1 MTMSQ
6 AVERV
11 KAYFKDRGISIEVI
25 EFEEGTRTA
34 QMAADAIGTEV
45 KNIVKSLIFEADGQP
60 ILVLCSGDKKV
71 DTAKLAR
78 LQGVKKVNK
87 ADADFV
93 LEKTG
98 FVIGGVPP
106 VAHKEKLTVYIDQN
120 LMSSDRLYAAA
131 GTPKTIFAID
141 PQLLRQVTGG
151 LVCDVTL

>member
-11 KAYFKDRGISIEVI
+11 RAYFKDRGIQIEVV
-25 EFEEGTRTA
+25 EFKEETRTA

-78 LQGVKKVNK
+78 LQGVGKINK

-120 LMSSDRLYAAA
+120 LMSCDRLYAAA
-131 GTPKTIFAID
+131 GTPRTIFAID
-141 PQLLRQVTGG
+141 PQVLRQITGG
-151 LVCDVTL
+151 LVCDVTV